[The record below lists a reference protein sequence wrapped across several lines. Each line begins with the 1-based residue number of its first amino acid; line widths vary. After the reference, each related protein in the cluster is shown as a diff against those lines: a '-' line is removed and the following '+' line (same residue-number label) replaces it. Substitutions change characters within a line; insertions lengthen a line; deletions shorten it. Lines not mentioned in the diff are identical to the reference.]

1 MGSTNRFLGIACPV
15 IALLL
20 AALACGPIPTIVVTA
35 TPEPTIPARTP
46 EAPATPIAVALPT
59 ETPLEPTTA
68 AGCTLGARYV
78 ADVSVQ
84 DNTGFAPGTPFVK
97 TWRVRNSGTCAWEPG
112 TRLVF
117 TSGDPMGGPPAVD
130 VPTLPPGA
138 QTDVSVNLIAPA
150 TPDTYRGNYQFRAP
164 NGTRFGAVIYV
175 QIVVQSPTGA
185 PTPEPTTAPVLT
197 EAPTA
202 PAPTE
207 APTPAPTTA
216 PAPAD
221 LSIPAVEFRPP
232 SPTAGTPFA
241 VDIRISNSGFT
252 DAANFGVR
260 VIRLHTPG
268 SACPGGGGTV
278 LLDRRFSVDAGDLR
292 IFSENAQIDA
302 PGTYGICVILD
313 TLNEI
318 AESNESNNAFYKDIT
333 IRGGSPPDLSVRS
346 IDLSNWTPR
355 VNEDVQASIALEN
368 TGDVPVSDFTVRV
381 VQQNPGNACPGAG
394 TVVLDTRTSL
404 DAHGAVRFRPTL
416 RFARA
421 GTFQL
426 CVILDH
432 MNRVAESDE
441 NNNACKSDRNVV
453 VSQ

>member
-20 AALACGPIPTIVVTA
+20 AALACGPVATVVVTA
-35 TPEPTIPARTP
+35 TPPPVAPSPTP
-46 EAPATPIAVALPT
+46 ETAAPPPTAAPPT
-59 ETPLEPTTA
+59 ESPPPEPTTA
-68 AGCTLGARYV
+68 AGCTLGARWV
-78 ADVSVQ
+78 ADVTVP
-84 DNTGFAPGTPFVK
+84 DGTGFAPGTPFVK
-97 TWRVRNSGTCAWEPG
+97 TWRVRNSGSCTWDAG

-117 TSGDPMGGPPAVD
+117 VSGDPMGGPAYAD
-130 VPTLPPGA
+130 APTLAPGSEA
-138 QTDVSVNLIAPA
+138 DVSINLAAPA
-150 TPDTYRGNYQFRAP
+150 APGTYRGNYQFQAP

-175 QIVVQSPTGA
+175 QIVVPVPTGA
-185 PTPEPTTAPVLT
+185 PTAQPT
-197 EAPTA
+197 TA

-207 APTPAPTTA
+207 APTPEPTTA

-241 VDIRISNSGFT
+241 VDVRISNSGST

-260 VIRLHTPG
+260 VLKLHTPG
-268 SACPGGGGTV
+268 SACPGGGGVV

-318 AESNESNNAFYKDIT
+318 AESNEGNNAFYKEIT
-333 IRGGSPPDLSVRS
+333 IRGGAPPDLSVRS

-381 VQQNPGNACPGAG
+381 VRQNPGNACPGGGG

-416 RFARA
+416 RFTTA

-432 MNRVAESDE
+432 MNQVAESDE